1 VDVASRAAP
10 LFQPTNK
17 NNNRIVG
24 VFDYAMYNDGPT
36 HRENKE
42 LARVKRSGKTVSREK
57 PAARTS
63 ELSSG
68 SIGRPGK
75 KMGAHGV
82 QSAETLLTVLSAF
95 VGAEPTPML
104 KTLAERTEMHPAKV
118 HRYLVSLSRA
128 GYVEQDEMTS
138 RYRLGPAALR
148 LAFAAMNSI
157 DVIRVARPLMAD
169 FCNRLQNTVVLA
181 VWNTGG
187 PTIAARETLPGL
199 LAMTATEGFV
209 LPILQSSIG
218 GVFGAYLPRAKTA
231 SLVAAEL
238 ARPQPGCPRNEFEI
252 DDLFTSI
259 RRRGLART
267 TGQLSAGTHS
277 FATAVFDASG
287 LIVGVLCAL
296 GPAGHFDSNWNSPIA
311 KTLRA
316 CAGEISERLGYTA
329 PE

>member
-1 VDVASRAAP
+1 
-10 LFQPTNK
+10 
-17 NNNRIVG
+17 
-24 VFDYAMYNDGPT
+24 MYNDAPS
-36 HRENKE
+36 HSESKD
-42 LARVKRSGKTVSREK
+42 LALVKSSSKTIGRQR
-57 PAARTS
+57 PATRTS
-63 ELSSG
+63 QASS
-68 SIGRPGK
+68 SSTVRPAK

-104 KTLAERTEMHPAKV
+104 KTLAERTGMHPAKV
-118 HRYLVSLSRA
+118 HRYVVSLSRA

-157 DVIRVARPLMAD
+157 DVIRVARPQMAD

-218 GVFGAYLPRAKTA
+218 SVFGAYLPRAKTA
-231 SLVAAEL
+231 SLIAAEL
-238 ARPQPGCPRNEFEI
+238 TRPQPGCPKNEFEI

-259 RRRGLART
+259 RRRGFART
-267 TGQLSAGTHS
+267 TGQLSAATHS
-277 FATAVFDASG
+277 FATAIFDASG
-287 LIVGVLCAL
+287 LIVGVLCTL

-311 KTLRA
+311 KILRV
-316 CAGEISERLGYTA
+316 CAGEISERLGYL
-329 PE
+329 P

>member
-1 VDVASRAAP
+1 LARMKTSSKVISRPRLASRTSV
-10 LFQPTNK
+10 LS
-17 NNNRIVG
+17 G
-24 VFDYAMYNDGPT
+24 DSD
-36 HRENKE
+36 
-42 LARVKRSGKTVSREK
+42 AR
-57 PAARTS
+57 P
-63 ELSSG
+63 
-68 SIGRPGK
+68 PK

-104 KTLAERTEMHPAKV
+104 KTLAERTGMHPAKV
-118 HRYLVSLSRA
+118 HRYIVSLSRA

-157 DVIRVARPLMAD
+157 DIIRVARPLMAD

-209 LPILQSSIG
+209 LPVLQSSIG

-231 SLVAAEL
+231 SLIESEL
-238 ARPQPGCPRNEFEI
+238 ARPHPGCPKNEFEI
-252 DDLFTSI
+252 EDLFTSI
-259 RRRGLART
+259 RRRGFART

-287 LIVGVLCAL
+287 LIVGVLCTL
-296 GPAGHFDSNWNSPIA
+296 GPAGHFDSNWNSPTA

-316 CAGEISERLGYTA
+316 CAGEISERLGYIS
-329 PE
+329 

>member
-1 VDVASRAAP
+1 
-10 LFQPTNK
+10 
-17 NNNRIVG
+17 
-24 VFDYAMYNDGPT
+24 
-36 HRENKE
+36 
-42 LARVKRSGKTVSREK
+42 LARVKSISKTIGRQRPVSRNSPLSGASPVR
-57 PAARTS
+57 PA
-63 ELSSG
+63 
-68 SIGRPGK
+68 K

-104 KTLAERTEMHPAKV
+104 KTLAERTGMHPAKV
-118 HRYLVSLSRA
+118 HRYIVSLSRA
-128 GYVEQDEMTS
+128 GYVEQEEMTS

-218 GVFGAYLPRAKTA
+218 SVFGAYLPRTKTA
-231 SLVAAEL
+231 SLIAAEL
-238 ARPQPGCPRNEFEI
+238 TRPQPGCPKSEFEI
-252 DDLFTSI
+252 DDLFTNI

-267 TGQLSAGTHS
+267 TGQLSAATHS
-277 FATAVFDASG
+277 FATAIFDASG
-287 LIVGVLCAL
+287 SIVGVLCTL
-296 GPAGHFDSNWNSPIA
+296 GPTGHFDSNWNSPIA

-316 CAGEISERLGYTA
+316 CAGEISERLGYLL
-329 PE
+329 

>member
-1 VDVASRAAP
+1 
-10 LFQPTNK
+10 
-17 NNNRIVG
+17 
-24 VFDYAMYNDGPT
+24 MYNMGSL
-36 HRENKE
+36 HYGEQRM
-42 LARVKRSGKTVSREK
+42 ARAKSIGKTLPRQSTAV
-57 PAARTS
+57 PAS
-63 ELSSG
+63 ELSGG
-68 SIGRPGK
+68 STGRPEK

-199 LAMTATEGFV
+199 
-209 LPILQSSIG
+209 
-218 GVFGAYLPRAKTA
+218 
-231 SLVAAEL
+231 
-238 ARPQPGCPRNEFEI
+238 
-252 DDLFTSI
+252 
-259 RRRGLART
+259 
-267 TGQLSAGTHS
+267 
-277 FATAVFDASG
+277 
-287 LIVGVLCAL
+287 
-296 GPAGHFDSNWNSPIA
+296 
-311 KTLRA
+311 
-316 CAGEISERLGYTA
+316 
-329 PE
+329 

>member
-1 VDVASRAAP
+1 
-10 LFQPTNK
+10 
-17 NNNRIVG
+17 
-24 VFDYAMYNDGPT
+24 MYNNGF
-36 HRENKE
+36 RQGRAQK
-42 LARVKRSGKTVSREK
+42 LARMKSNSK
-57 PAARTS
+57 PVARQ
-63 ELSSG
+63 
-68 SIGRPGK
+68 RPVARPSQQSTEPAVRPAK

-104 KTLAERTEMHPAKV
+104 KTLAERTGMHPAKV
-118 HRYLVSLSRA
+118 HRYIVSLGRA
-128 GYVEQDEMTS
+128 GYVEQEEMTS

-157 DVIRVARPLMAD
+157 DVIRVARPQMAD

-218 GVFGAYLPRAKTA
+218 SVFGAYLPRAKTA
-231 SLVAAEL
+231 SLIAAEL
-238 ARPQPGCPRNEFEI
+238 TRPQPGCPKNEFEI
-252 DDLFTSI
+252 DDLFTNI
-259 RRRGLART
+259 RRRGFART
-267 TGQLSAGTHS
+267 TGQLSAATHS
-277 FATAVFDASG
+277 FATAIFDASG
-287 LIVGVLCAL
+287 LIVGVLATL

-316 CAGEISERLGYTA
+316 CAGEISERLGYL
-329 PE
+329 P